1 MTLLMSFMYTNV
13 MDFQLLLENYYN
25 SSVIQK
31 FYKRLK
37 TETKTL
43 D

>member
-31 FYKRLK
+31 CYKRLK